1 MTDPHIISQN
11 ATLIEALG
19 QLNKLSGGLM
29 TLMAVDNEGI
39 MTGTLTDG
47 DVRRALLAG
56 AGLDSRVEAVMHRD
70 FKSMPA
76 DDIDVAE
83 IRRLRLAG
91 IKLLPL
97 LGHDGTIERLL
108 DLSHNNTALPVS
120 AVLMAGG
127 RGERL
132 RPMTDTVPKPLLLI
146 DGKAIIDYNVEALAA
161 AGINDITVATRYLA
175 NKLEEHFSEP
185 VA

>member
-83 IRRLRLAG
+83 IRRLRLARSE
-91 IKLLPL
+91 
-97 LGHDGTIERLL
+97 ERR
-108 DLSHNNTALPVS
+108 V
-120 AVLMAGG
+120 
-127 RGERL
+127 
-132 RPMTDTVPKPLLLI
+132 
-146 DGKAIIDYNVEALAA
+146 GKEC
-161 AGINDITVATRYLA
+161 
-175 NKLEEHFSEP
+175 
-185 VA
+185 